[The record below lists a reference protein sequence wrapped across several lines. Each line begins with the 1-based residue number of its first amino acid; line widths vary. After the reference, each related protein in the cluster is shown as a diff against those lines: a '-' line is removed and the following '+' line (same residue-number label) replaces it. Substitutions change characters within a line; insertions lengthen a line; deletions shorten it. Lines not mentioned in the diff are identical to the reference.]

1 MTDNLLSDRP
11 PFISFLRILGMLIIG
26 FGLIGQIVA
35 VIILTLMVDGDLMSA
50 LSQPAEHPELR
61 NAILLSQA
69 AGSLVGLILIPWLYL
84 KTSENRDLGIFFN
97 KQPRNIALYSLLI
110 LAATVGLAVSIS
122 PVVEWNATITFP
134 EWMRGFQELA
144 MQMEKNAEE
153 IIKVITDNMTP
164 VDLAFS
170 LLVVGALTA
179 VGEEIAFRG
188 MLQTELVRAF
198 RNPHLGIW
206 IAAAVFSAFH
216 FQFFGFV
223 PRLLIGAFLG
233 YLYYWSGNLWL
244 AILGHFFNNG
254 LQLVG
259 LYLYQRGNIAFDVEG
274 NTAAPVEAVI
284 PSIVLTIGL
293 LYFIRNHS
301 RRDPSPD
308 HEFHSQL

>member
-35 VIILTLMVDGDLMSA
+35 VVILSLMVDGDLMSS
-50 LSQPAEHPELR
+50 LSQPGEHPELR

-97 KQPRNIALYSLLI
+97 KRPRNIALYSLLI
-110 LAATVGLAVSIS
+110 LIATVGLAVSIS
-122 PVVEWNATITFP
+122 PVVEWNATINFP
-134 EWMRGFQELA
+134 EWMKGFQEFA

-164 VDLAFS
+164 VDLVFS
-170 LLVVGALTA
+170 ILVVGALTA

-259 LYLYQRGNIAFDVEG
+259 LYLYQRGNITFDVEG

-301 RRDPSPD
+301 RRDPSSD